1 MFKLYRQ
8 YTKHDAAC
16 SILLCTVY
24 WRAMF
29 FVGGYENVSGSQ
41 VKKLKVTLQNGW
53 NMDSQYGSCNKM
65 EQNDSEGIGEAED
78 E

>member
-1 MFKLYRQ
+1 
-8 YTKHDAAC
+8 
-16 SILLCTVY
+16 
-24 WRAMF
+24 MF
-29 FVGGYENVSGSQ
+29 FAGGYENVSGSQ
-41 VKKLKVTLQNGW
+41 VKKSKVTLQNGW